1 MVTARQTTN
10 TQSLPKR
17 VFVTAGGVLWR
28 RRGGEVDVCL
38 VASPDRRTCTIPRG
52 QVHED
57 ERLSDSA
64 IRCVRELT
72 GYVGKPG
79 RRLARAA
86 NEDGEVAC
94 LFLLKCNEGSRY
106 ESAARKITA
115 LWVPLTRAMD
125 SVATTAERIVIR
137 RAAEA
142 LSERVDPILAFDDDV
157 LPIAAVAAR

>member
-1 MVTARQTTN
+1 MVTARQTTS

-17 VFVTAGGVLWR
+17 ALVTAGGVLWR
-28 RRGGEVDVCL
+28 RRGGEVEVC
-38 VASPDRRTCTIPRG
+38 VIAAPDRRACALPRG

-72 GYVGKPG
+72 GYVGRPG
-79 RRLARAA
+79 RQLARAA
-86 NEDGEVAC
+86 SEDGEVAC

-106 ESAARKITA
+106 ESVARKITA

-125 SVATTAERIVIR
+125 SVATASERTILR

-142 LSERVDPILAFDDDV
+142 LAERVDPVLPFDDDE
-157 LPIAAVAAR
+157 LPMAAAALR